1 MPNKLHLECQYKK
14 LGELSRKYKKVE
26 EARSRAVAP
35 YEAKMDLYEREVYN
49 IAKRICI
56 YYNDKTAIEALQ
68 KYYTDEYSAISIVN
82 KIMEEL

>member
-1 MPNKLHLECQYKK
+1 
-14 LGELSRKYKKVE
+14 
-26 EARSRAVAP
+26 
-35 YEAKMDLYEREVYN
+35 MDLYEREVYN

-82 KIMEEL
+82 KIMEDL